1 MALDLSTAQ
10 AVHPRAVPISAIS
23 PSAPFATRLGI
34 PFAKPFAPRSAPAS
48 ALAPLTGAGVTL
60 TRYVLLIVFVML
72 LFFMGGLAFQEYR
85 FGEVAAANVRS
96 AVVSFNSPT
105 ADATR
110 QVEQLRARQELMKAY
125 LEMANASRDFWSK
138 MAQMILLNLLLPVLT
153 ALLGYVFASKSSGK

>member
-60 TRYVLLIVFVML
+60 TRYVLL
-72 LFFMGGLAFQEYR
+72 
-85 FGEVAAANVRS
+85 
-96 AVVSFNSPT
+96 
-105 ADATR
+105 
-110 QVEQLRARQELMKAY
+110 KAY